1 MLSASV
7 EDFKQIPD
15 IGEITASSIHAE
27 LHSPAMQRA
36 IQELRFADVSMA
48 SPLYSPISDMPSDS
62 PFAGKTVVLTGELEQ
77 MDRRAAMEK
86 LESLGAKVVG
96 SVSKKTDIVIA
107 GPGAGSK
114 LAKAQELGVP
124 VWDEAQFM
132 AAIKGL

>member
-1 MLSASV
+1 
-7 EDFKQIPD
+7 
-15 IGEITASSIHAE
+15 
-27 LHSPAMQRA
+27 
-36 IQELRFADVSMA
+36 MA
-48 SPLYSPISDMPSDS
+48 SPLYSPISDTPSDS

-132 AAIKGL
+132 AAIEGL